1 MQGRIIYT
9 KPASMSSQTVEKDH
23 ELNSNEKIQHILDL
37 APKLS
42 LENRMKV
49 LTYIHILSPDFITE
63 QADGSRINLDRLP
76 QVQINRI
83 YDMVIR
89 YTKLDEQITL
99 MV

>member
-1 MQGRIIYT
+1 
-9 KPASMSSQTVEKDH
+9 MSSRTVEKDQ
-23 ELNSNEKIQHILDL
+23 ELNPNEKVQKILEL

-42 LENRMKV
+42 FSRRMKV
-49 LTYIHILSPDFITE
+49 LTYMNILSPNYITE

-76 QVQINRI
+76 EIQINRI

-89 YTKLDEQITL
+89 YSKLDEEITL

>member
-1 MQGRIIYT
+1 MRR
-9 KPASMSSQTVEKDH
+9 ASMSSQTAEK
-23 ELNSNEKIQHILDL
+23 ELDPNEKIQKILEL

-42 LENRMKV
+42 LERRMKV
-49 LTYIHILSPDFITE
+49 LTYIHILSPNYITE

-76 QVQINRI
+76 EVQINRI

-89 YTKLDEQITL
+89 YSKLDEEITL

>member
-1 MQGRIIYT
+1 
-9 KPASMSSQTVEKDH
+9 MSSRTVEKDQ
-23 ELNSNEKIQHILDL
+23 ELNSNEKVQKILEL

-42 LENRMKV
+42 FSRRMKV
-49 LTYIHILSPDFITE
+49 LTYMNILSPNYITE

-76 QVQINRI
+76 EIQINRI

-89 YTKLDEQITL
+89 YSKLDEEITL